1 MGSCDSVRGE
11 LICYWSLPLAT
22 SDTPRHSAHGS
33 ADQKKE
39 KEKEN
44 GHGHGLGQNA
54 AQPMDSASA
63 TGGHAVDQAAY
74 LRRVQELLEHD
85 RRYYVDNDP
94 SITDHD
100 YDQLRKQLE
109 RIERE
114 HPSWVVAYSPTQRV
128 GHVPLSAFP
137 KVERTVPMLSLD
149 NTYSAE
155 DLRDFDERVRRG
167 LRSAGDL
174 QPPSYMLEPK
184 IDGIGIEL
192 GYRAGVFVLGTTRG
206 DGLVGEDVTGNLR
219 TIKSLPLTL
228 REPVDVTVRGEV
240 YMQRDDFAALN
251 AARLKRGEEPF
262 KNPRNA
268 AGGALK
274 QLDPRLVAE
283 RPLRVLLYEL
293 VDAGAEDQATLS
305 THAAILDRLRQLGL
319 PVSRDVQRVDSFD
332 ALLAAVNAWQ
342 ARRNS
347 VPFDIDGLV
356 IKVDL
361 LAQRSTLGMT
371 ARAPRWAIAYK
382 FPAQQ
387 AITRLREI
395 ELNVGRTGAITPV
408 AILDPVELAGT
419 TVSRAS
425 LHNWDQVARLDLRV
439 GDDVLVEK
447 AGEIIPQI
455 ITVLRDRR
463 AGRESELQPIVTPS
477 VCPVCGDT
485 LIRRSDEVALRCP
498 GTRPCPAQLREA
510 ITFFCHR
517 AAMNIEGFGEK
528 LGADLVNRGLVH
540 DLADLYSLQ
549 RDSLLSL
556 PRMGA
561 KSADNLLAALDKSRK
576 DATLSRFLTGLGI
589 PLIGE
594 VWAQKIAD
602 SYRSLEHLLQHSPE
616 QVFATLAAIHG
627 FGEERAGA
635 VRDYLAQPSTHDLLQ
650 KFLAAGVS
658 PKEPERALTS
668 SALVG
673 KTLCITGTL
682 SQPRGEVQRRIEAAG
697 GKCVGSVSR
706 KTSYLLMGSDP
717 GDDKRKAA
725 EKNGVPIL
733 DEDALNRLLRGE

>member
-1 MGSCDSVRGE
+1 M
-11 LICYWSLPLAT
+11 AT
-22 SDTPRHSAHGS
+22 SDTSRPAQSSPATHPGASAS
-33 ADQKKE
+33 LSSAESTNPQSPTADQ
-39 KEKEN
+39 
-44 GHGHGLGQNA
+44 
-54 AQPMDSASA
+54 A
-63 TGGHAVDQAAY
+63 TY
-74 LRRVQELLEHD
+74 LALVHELLEHD

-100 YDQLRKQLE
+100 YDLLRKRLE
-109 RIERE
+109 RIESE
-114 HPSWVVAYSPTQRV
+114 HPSWVASFSPSRRV

-137 KVERTVPMLSLD
+137 KVERSVPMLSLD
-149 NTYSAE
+149 NTYSEE

-167 LRSAGDL
+167 LRSAGDSSPL
-174 QPPSYMLEPK
+174 AYILEPK

-192 GYRAGVFVLGTTRG
+192 TYRAGVFVLGATRG
-206 DGLVGEDVTGNLR
+206 DGLVGEDVTNNLR
-219 TIKSLPLTL
+219 TIKSLPLSL
-228 REPVDVTVRGEV
+228 RAPASLTVRGEV
-240 YMQRDDFAALN
+240 YMQRDDFAQLN
-251 AARLKRGEEPF
+251 DVRLKRGEEPF

-293 VDAGAEDQATLS
+293 VDETNTNERGHE
-305 THAAILDRLRQLGL
+305 THAAILQDLRSLGL
-319 PVSRDVQRVDSFD
+319 PVSKDIQHVASLDD
-332 ALLAAVNAWQ
+332 LLSAVSAWQ

-356 IKVDL
+356 IKVDR
-361 LAQRSTLGMT
+361 LAQRATLGMT
-371 ARAPRWAIAYK
+371 TRAPRWAIAYK

-395 ELNVGRTGAITPV
+395 ELNVGRTGTITPV

-463 AGRESELQPIVTPS
+463 SGREHELHAIVPPTS
-477 VCPVCGDT
+477 CPVCGDT
-485 LIRRSDEVALRCP
+485 LSRRTDEVALRCP

-510 ITFFCHR
+510 LTFFCNR
-517 AAMNIEGFGEK
+517 AAMNIEGFGDK
-528 LGADLVNRGLVH
+528 IVADLVTRGLVK
-540 DLADLYSLQ
+540 DVADLYSLQ
-549 RDSLLSL
+549 REALLSL
-556 PRMGA
+556 PRMGT
-561 KSADNLLAALDKSRK
+561 KSADNLLSALQKSRK
-576 DATLSRFLTGLGI
+576 EATLSRFLTGLGI

-602 SYRSLEHLLQHSPE
+602 SYQSLDRLLQSSPE

-635 VRDYLAQPSTHDLLQ
+635 VREYLGLPSTQALLN
-650 KFLAAGVS
+650 KFIAAGVS
-658 PKEPERALTS
+658 PREPERTLS
-668 SALVG
+668 STTLLG

-697 GKCVGSVSR
+697 GKCTSSVSR
-706 KTSYLLMGSDP
+706 KTSYLVMGSEP
-717 GDDKRKAA
+717 GEDKRKSA
-725 EKNGVPIL
+725 EKNSVPIL
-733 DEDALNRLLRGE
+733 DEEGLNRLLRGE